1 MLHLR
6 QSIRAGLHF
15 VTPRCSAMPT
25 SKPRVGVSLSVEV
38 FAQVKAI
45 AEAENRPMANL
56 IESWVLAELA
66 RRKGKA

>member
-1 MLHLR
+1 
-6 QSIRAGLHF
+6 
-15 VTPRCSAMPT
+15 MPT